1 LDPYGAPLSDA
12 LASAVDVAGAGA
24 GSGAGATAGGV
35 PVGGELECGMA
46 WPLPVPP
53 LRRRE
58 VIGVPI
64 DFDVES
70 SSDDSEVE
78 EAEGEPAG
86 GIGGTYRPERCTDC
100 ALDAVLIT

>member
-1 LDPYGAPLSDA
+1 
-12 LASAVDVAGAGA
+12 
-24 GSGAGATAGGV
+24 
-35 PVGGELECGMA
+35 MA

-70 SSDDSEVE
+70 SSDDSDVEEVE
-78 EAEGEPAG
+78 GSAPGVAG
-86 GIGGTYRPERCTDC
+86 GGG
-100 ALDAVLIT
+100 